1 VAREVWITGTGL
13 LTALGEGEDA
23 TWAAL
28 DDPARW
34 RAAIDSESF
43 KPFHVHSIRALDLD
57 RHIPRKGD
65 QRQMGALQQYGAY
78 AAGMALADAGIAGQP
93 ELLKTVHLV
102 VASTG
107 GERDETLDGQIV
119 ATLTDKVDRD
129 VQLNEQ
135 LATGLRPTLFLAQLP
150 NLFGGN
156 ISIVHGVAGS
166 SRTFMGEEPAG
177 VDALR
182 IAFERIAADQGDCF
196 LVGSAYNG
204 ARRDA
209 MLVYQPAGLMLSG
222 PMLPLWKRPRG
233 GIAFGSMGTFLVA
246 ESRAHAEARGAK
258 PLARLSAV
266 MNDRC
271 ARAPGEA
278 TANARRQWEAIQP
291 QLRAGLGAG
300 PFAVMSGACGAGPIT
315 GEEHGFLERLAG
327 AGATL
332 AVRGTAAAL
341 GHGFEASFLANVIL
355 AISSVRRGRVFAPLD
370 ADDPLEAI
378 AASGVTQAIATAW
391 GHWRGEGL
399 ALIEAI

>member
-1 VAREVWITGTGL
+1 MAREVWITGTGL

-34 RAAIDSESF
+34 HAAIDSETF
-43 KPFHVHSIRALDLD
+43 KPFHVHPIRALDLD

-78 AAGMALADAGIAGQP
+78 AAGMALADAGIAGKP

-107 GERDETLDGQIV
+107 GERDEALDGTIV
-119 ATLTDKVDRD
+119 ATLTERPDRD

-135 LATGLRPTLFLAQLP
+135 LSTGLRPTLFLAQLP

-204 ARRDA
+204 ARRD
-209 MLVYQPAGLMLSG
+209 MILLYQPAGILLAG
-222 PMLPLWKRPRG
+222 PVLPLWRRPRG
-233 GIAFGSMGTFLVA
+233 GMALGSMGTFLVA

-258 PLARLSAV
+258 PLARLTAV

-271 ARAPGEA
+271 TRQPGA
-278 TANARRQWEAIQP
+278 AAANAQRQWAAIAP
-291 QLRAGLGAG
+291 ALRDG
-300 PFAVMSGACGAGPIT
+300 PIAVMSGACGAGPIT
-315 GEEHGFLERLAG
+315 GEEHAFLEKLAG
-327 AGATL
+327 AGRSL

-341 GHGFEASFLANVIL
+341 GHGIEASFLANVIL
-355 AISSVRRGRVFAPLD
+355 AISSVRRGAVFAPLD
-370 ADDPLEAI
+370 ADDPLEA
-378 AASGVTQAIATAW
+378 AAAGGVTQAVATAW

-399 ALIEAI
+399 ALIEAV

>member
-1 VAREVWITGTGL
+1 VTREVWITGTGL

-28 DDPARW
+28 EDPARW
-34 RAAIDSESF
+34 RAAVDSEGF
-43 KPFHVHSIRALDLD
+43 KPFHVHPIRALDLD
-57 RHIPRKGD
+57 RYIPRKGD

-78 AAGMALADAGIAGQP
+78 AAGMALADAGIAGNP

-119 ATLTDKVDRD
+119 ATLTEKADRD
-129 VQLNEQ
+129 VLLNEQ
-135 LATGLRPTLFLAQLP
+135 LSTGLRPTLFLAQLP

-209 MLVYQPAGLMLSG
+209 ILVYQPAGLMLSG
-222 PMLPLWKRPRG
+222 PMLPLWRRPRG
-233 GIAFGSMGTFLVA
+233 GMAFGSMGTFLVA
-246 ESRAHAEARGAK
+246 ESRAHAEARGRR

-271 ARAPGEA
+271 TRAPGA
-278 TANARRQWEAIQP
+278 AAANAARQWEAIRP
-291 QLRAGLGAG
+291 RLRES
-300 PFAVMSGACGAGPIT
+300 PIAVMSGASGAGPIT
-315 GEEHGFLERLAG
+315 GEEHAFLEKLAG
-327 AGATL
+327 TGRSL
-332 AVRGTAAAL
+332 AVRGTAAGL
-341 GHGFEASFLANVIL
+341 GHGMEASFLANVIL

-370 ADDPLEAI
+370 PDDPLEAT
-378 AASGVTQAIATAW
+378 AADGVTQAVATAW

-399 ALIEAI
+399 ALIEAV

>member
-23 TWAAL
+23 TWTAL
-28 DDPARW
+28 DDQARW
-34 RAAIDSESF
+34 RAAIDSASF
-43 KPFHVHSIRALDLD
+43 KPFHVHPIRALDLD

-78 AAGMALADAGIAGQP
+78 AAGMALADAGIAGNA

-119 ATLTDKVDRD
+119 ATLTDKADRD

-135 LATGLRPTLFLAQLP
+135 LSTGLRPTLFLAQLP

-177 VDALR
+177 IDALR

-222 PMLPLWKRPRG
+222 PMLPLWRRPRG
-233 GIAFGSMGTFLVA
+233 GMAFGSMGTFLVA

-291 QLRAGLGAG
+291 KLGAA
-300 PFAVMSGACGAGPIT
+300 PIAVMSGASGAGPIT

-327 AGATL
+327 AGAPL
-332 AVRGTAAAL
+332 AVRGTAAAI

-355 AISSVRRGRVFAPLD
+355 AISSVRRGGVFAPLD
-370 ADDPLEAI
+370 SDDPLEAE
-378 AASGVTQAIATAW
+378 ARTGVAQAVVTGW
-391 GHWRGEGL
+391 GHWRGEGM

>member
-1 VAREVWITGTGL
+1 MAREVWITGTGL

-43 KPFHVHSIRALDLD
+43 KPFHIHPIRGLDLD
-57 RHIPRKGD
+57 RHIARKGD

-78 AAGMALADAGIAGQP
+78 AAGMALADAGIAGTP
-93 ELLKTVHLV
+93 ELLKTMHLV

-107 GERDETLDGQIV
+107 GERDETLDGSIV
-119 ATLTDKVDRD
+119 ATLTDRPDRD

-156 ISIVHGVAGS
+156 ISIVHGVGGS

-182 IAFERIAADQGDCF
+182 IAFERIQADQGDCF

-204 ARRDA
+204 ARRDMM
-209 MLVYQPAGLMLSG
+209 MLYQPAGLLLSG
-222 PMLPLWKRPRG
+222 PLLPLWRRPRG
-233 GIAFGSMGTFLVA
+233 GIALGSMGTFLVA

-258 PLARLSAV
+258 PLARLAAV

-271 ARAPGEA
+271 TRGPGAASANAQRQWDAIKPMLGEA
-278 TANARRQWEAIQP
+278 PI
-291 QLRAGLGAG
+291 
-300 PFAVMSGACGAGPIT
+300 AVMSGACGAGPIT
-315 GEEHGFLERLAG
+315 GEEHAFLARLAG
-327 AGATL
+327 AGANL

-341 GHGFEASFLANVIL
+341 GHGIEASFLANVIL
-355 AISSVRRGRVFAPLD
+355 AISSVRRECVFAPLD
-370 ADDPLEAI
+370 RDDPLEAA
-378 AASGVTQAIATAW
+378 AASGVTQAVATGW

-399 ALIEAI
+399 ALVEAL